1 MRILTNSTLTLSK
14 KLIIVL
20 ITFLTITACDD
31 ELFQKPEAGGTNVDT
46 FESVSSKV
54 GAKFSIP
61 LADLEFL
68 VNSKVPNSFRQSGNG
83 KDACGRILG
92 QKVCAGTKYK
102 YSVNRSGDISLT
114 QGGNNT
120 LVSTL
125 DMSIDGKG
133 GFRGDGAKLLKLDW
147 KNFDAKIRI
156 KASFTPSISDKWCP
170 QLDVN
175 LSYNWLKKPRV
186 EIVDGVYINVQDQVE
201 SKIDSE
207 LPGLISGA
215 KSAINCEEFKKQLAS
230 VYGKTSFPLDFDNE
244 KLFVNFNPQAFGFS
258 GVNVSAK
265 DLSAAAL
272 LSVEVEVSSTSI
284 KSELLPLPPLQNIP
298 NEAPIMILSLP
309 FKPSYE
315 LITNVLSTE
324 LKGKS
329 YTKDSEMGTVEVRV
343 RGVEVYPSN
352 GKVVVGLNIEAD
364 LPSSYF
370 DVKGDVFLIAIPV
383 VEGNSIRLEQ
393 VEFAQRVDNDFW
405 NATALVFEGLIKE
418 KIAEAGV
425 IDLSEQVEL
434 AKTKLDALLQGNE
447 SPLDVNIK
455 LSDVNLGLGRVEV
468 GAEHLAVEGVFSA
481 TTEVTPK

>member
-1 MRILTNSTLTLSK
+1 MRISTNSIFTLSK

-20 ITFLTITACDD
+20 ITFLSLTACND
-31 ELFQKPEAGGTNVDT
+31 ELFKKPEIGGTDVDT
-46 FESVSSKV
+46 FEPVSSKV
-54 GAKFSIP
+54 GAKISIP
-61 LADLEFL
+61 LADLQLL
-68 VNSKVPNSFRQSGNG
+68 VNSKVPKSFNQSGNG
-83 KDACGRILG
+83 EDACKRILG

-102 YSVNRSGDISLT
+102 YTVERSGDISLA
-114 QGGNNT
+114 QGGKNT

-125 DMSIDGKG
+125 DMSIKGKG

-175 LSYNWLKKPRV
+175 LSYKWLKKPRV
-186 EIVDGVYINVQDQVE
+186 EIVDGIYINVQDQVE

-230 VYGKTSFPLDFDNE
+230 VYGKISFPLDFDN
-244 KLFVNFNPQAFGFS
+244 KNLFVNLNPQAFGFS

-265 DLSAAAL
+265 DLSTAAL
-272 LSVEVEVSSTSI
+272 LTVETEVSSTSI
-284 KSELLPLPPLQNIP
+284 ESKLLPLPPLQNIP
-298 NEAPIMILSLP
+298 NEAPILLLSLP

-315 LITNVLSTE
+315 LITNVLLKE

-329 YTKDSEMGTVEVRV
+329 YTKDSEMGTVEVHV

-352 GKVVVGLNIEAD
+352 GKVVVGLNVEAD
-364 LPSSYF
+364 LPTSFF
-370 DVKGDVFLIAIPV
+370 DVKGDVFLLAIPI
-383 VEGNSIRLEQ
+383 VEGNLIRLEQ
-393 VEFAQRVDNDFW
+393 VEFAQKVDNDFW
-405 NATALVFEGLIKE
+405 NATALVFEDLIKE
-418 KIAEAGV
+418 KISEAGV
-425 IDLSEQVEL
+425 IDLSEQIEL
-434 AKTKLDALLQGNE
+434 AKSKLDGLLQGNE
-447 SPLDVNIK
+447 SSLDVNIK
-455 LSDVNLGLGRVEV
+455 LSDVSLGLGRVQV

-481 TTEVTPK
+481 RTEVTPK